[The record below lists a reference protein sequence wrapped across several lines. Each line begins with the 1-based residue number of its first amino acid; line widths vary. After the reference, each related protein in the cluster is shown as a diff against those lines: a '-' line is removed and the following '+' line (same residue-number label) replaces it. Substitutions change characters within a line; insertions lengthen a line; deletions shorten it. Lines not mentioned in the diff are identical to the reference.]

1 MSRRI
6 RVVAKPGQGDGVG
19 WWSTNQLAE
28 LAGTTERA
36 IRHYHH
42 VGLLAQ
48 PERRANGYKRY
59 GVAHLVR
66 VLRIKRLTGL
76 GLSLAQIAELGD
88 ADEHPEKALRALDA
102 ELAEG
107 IERMQRARADLA
119 VILDRSAP
127 TDLPPELGRALA
139 DAGASATER
148 SLSAVLS
155 QVLGPAPLGV
165 YTETLRTCDPDPA
178 LTEFDNL
185 PADADEQTRK
195 DLAERMLEAP
205 AIRKMLTRFPSFRE
219 TSADS
224 PRGAEF
230 AMNALVL
237 AVAELY
243 NPAQIDVLARMNC

>member
-1 MSRRI
+1 M
-6 RVVAKPGQGDGVG
+6 G

-42 VGLLAQ
+42 VGLLSQ

-88 ADEHPEKALRALDA
+88 ADEHPEKALRALDS

-119 VILDRSAP
+119 AILDQPAP
-127 TDLPPELGRALA
+127 TDLPSELGRALA

-148 SLSAVLS
+148 SLGAVLS
-155 QVLGPAPLGV
+155 QVLGPAPLEV
-165 YTETLRTCDPDPA
+165 YAETLRTWGTEPA
-178 LTEFDNL
+178 VAEFDAL
-185 PADADEQTRK
+185 PADADEQTRQ

-205 AIRKMLTRFPSFRE
+205 SIRKMLAAFPTFRE

-224 PRGAEF
+224 PRGEEF
-230 AMNALVL
+230 AMNAIVR
-237 AVAELY
+237 AVTELY
-243 NPAQIDVLARMNC
+243 NPAQIDVLVRMNC

>member
-1 MSRRI
+1 M
-6 RVVAKPGQGDGVG
+6 G

-59 GVAHLVR
+59 GVTHLVR

-88 ADEHPEKALRALDA
+88 ADEHPEKALRALDC

-119 VILDRSAP
+119 VILDQAAP

-139 DAGASATER
+139 DAGAPATER
-148 SLSAVLS
+148 SLSVVLS
-155 QVLGPAPLGV
+155 QVLGPAPLDAYV
-165 YTETLRTCDPDPA
+165 ETLRTCGSEPA
-178 LTEFDNL
+178 LAEFDAL
-185 PADADEQTRK
+185 PADADEQTRQ
-195 DLAERMLEAP
+195 DLAERMRETP
-205 AIRKMLTRFPSFRE
+205 SVRKMLTEFPTFE
-219 TSADS
+219 DTSAGS
-224 PRGAEF
+224 PHGEKF
-230 AMNALVL
+230 ARDAIVR

-243 NPAQIDVLARMNC
+243 HPAQIDVLVRMNC